1 MTGVGEVRA
10 AYAVAFAEVDPR
22 PSRFAEEGAPYAA
35 WAERA
40 DAWGA
45 DEAAGIARA
54 FPGRNRRGYV
64 TGFYVY
70 RRGIAS
76 EQVAGPFPTI
86 GEAETARDGIVSL
99 DRLDVIAGLVF
110 TSRGTIVRHLD
121 AEAGGAGPV
130 RVGDAAALAHT

>member
-1 MTGVGEVRA
+1 MTGVGEIRA

-22 PSRFAEEGAPYAA
+22 PSRFADEGAAYAA

-45 DEAAGIARA
+45 DEADGIARA
-54 FPGRNRRGYV
+54 FPSRNRRGYV

-70 RRGIAS
+70 RRGVS
-76 EQVAGPFPTI
+76 SGQVAGPFPTV

-99 DRLDVIAGLVF
+99 DRLDVIPGLVF
-110 TSRGTIVRHLD
+110 TSRGTIVRPTAD
-121 AEAGGAGPV
+121 
-130 RVGDAAALAHT
+130 LAHT

>member
-22 PSRFAEEGAPYAA
+22 PSRFADEGATYRA

-40 DAWGA
+40 NAWAA
-45 DEAAGIARA
+45 DEAGGIARA

-64 TGFYVY
+64 IGYYVY
-70 RRGIAS
+70 RRGVSS
-76 EQVAGPFPTI
+76 EQVAGPFATVV
-86 GEAETARDGIVSL
+86 EAEAARDGVTSM

-121 AEAGGAGPV
+121 VEANGAGPV
-130 RVGDAAALAHT
+130 SVGRAADLAHT